1 MCEVGGVAV
10 GSRVVALL
18 VARDADGQTITHG
31 GEQVAA
37 SFLTPDAS
45 STLYVTPSL
54 CLELAVE

>member
-1 MCEVGGVAV
+1 MVV

-31 GEQVAA
+31 GENVAA
-37 SFLTPDAS
+37 SFLTPDGS
-45 STLYVTPSL
+45 STLYVTPNI